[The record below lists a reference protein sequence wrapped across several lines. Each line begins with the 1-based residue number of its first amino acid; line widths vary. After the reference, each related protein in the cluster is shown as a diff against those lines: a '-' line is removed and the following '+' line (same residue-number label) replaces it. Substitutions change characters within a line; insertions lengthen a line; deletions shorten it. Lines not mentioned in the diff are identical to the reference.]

1 MWKRRDEGM
10 EEYMPTT
17 SNEFKDGLRIQRD
30 DWDEV
35 IEALND
41 EELLK
46 NPKVKKAYDKAV
58 KVKSRILES
67 LQD

>member
-1 MWKRRDEGM
+1 MVD
-10 EEYMPTT
+10 MPVTDMQY
-17 SNEFKDGLRIQRD
+17 KDDLRKQRD

-35 IEALND
+35 VTTLDD

-46 NPKVKKAYDKAV
+46 NPKVKKAFDKAK
-58 KVKSRILES
+58 KVRSRILES